1 MKLIFHIDV
10 NSAFLSWT
18 ACGLLEK
25 GGADDSASCADLTQK
40 NTSDPASDA
49 AVNAPATTLPPTD
62 IREIASVIG
71 GSEKSR
77 HGIVLAKS
85 TLAKQYGIVTGEPLF
100 QARRKCPGL
109 VVVPP
114 NYQLYVRKSD
124 QLIRMLHE
132 YTPLIQQYSI
142 DEAWMDMTGIQE
154 AQADPVGFAT
164 RLKDRIHRELGFTVN
179 IGISVNH
186 LLAKMGSELRKPDR
200 VHTLFPE
207 EIPQKMWPLPIGEL
221 FMAGKS
227 SVKALNN
234 LGIRTIGEL
243 AASDPKLITLNL
255 KSHGTMLWNYAN
267 GIDNSPVCS
276 TPAEAKGI
284 GNSTTLS
291 CDLTKECE
299 AVPILHSLAE
309 SVASRLRKAHKKA
322 GSICVEI
329 KYYDFQ
335 SVSRQ
340 TQIDI
345 PTNSTDLITQTSKR
359 LFHELWNQQPV
370 RLLGIRTTKLVDENE
385 PVQLSLFDL
394 DFSDISANKTNANA
408 DFPKKPS
415 PEKQKKLDAALDS
428 IRKKYGKKAV
438 TRASEME

>member
-1 MKLIFHIDV
+1 M
-10 NSAFLSWT
+10 
-18 ACGLLEK
+18 
-25 GGADDSASCADLTQK
+25 
-40 NTSDPASDA
+40 ASDF
-49 AVNAPATTLPPTD
+49 
-62 IREIASVIG
+62 E
-71 GSEKSR
+71 
-77 HGIVLAKS
+77 
-85 TLAKQYGIVTGEPLF
+85 
-100 QARRKCPGL
+100 
-109 VVVPP
+109 
-114 NYQLYVRKSD
+114 
-124 QLIRMLHE
+124 
-132 YTPLIQQYSI
+132 
-142 DEAWMDMTGIQE
+142 
-154 AQADPVGFAT
+154 
-164 RLKDRIHRELGFTVN
+164 
-179 IGISVNH
+179 
-186 LLAKMGSELRKPDR
+186 KPDKI
-200 VHTLFPE
+200 HTLFPD

-291 CDLTKECE
+291 SDLTKECE

>member
-18 ACGLLEK
+18 ACGLLEE
-25 GGADDSASCADLTQK
+25 GGAD
-40 NTSDPASDA
+40 
-49 AVNAPATTLPPTD
+49 TLPTD

-154 AQADPVGFAT
+154 AQADPMGFAT
-164 RLKDRIHRELGFTVN
+164 GLKDRIHRELGFTVN

-186 LLAKMGSELRKPDR
+186 LLAKMGSELQKPDR

-207 EIPQKMWPLPIGEL
+207 EIPQKMWPLPVDEL
-221 FMAGKS
+221 FFVGKTTAAHLH
-227 SVKALNN
+227 K
-234 LGIRTIGEL
+234 LGIHTIGEL
-243 AASDPKLITLNL
+243 ARTDPGLLEMHL
-255 KSHGTMLWNYAN
+255 KSMDVPSGNTPTAGNWMRQ
-267 GIDNSPVCS
+267 CS
-276 TPAEAKGI
+276 SA
-284 GNSTTLS
+284 
-291 CDLTKECE
+291 DLPKTKVMEMR
-299 AVPILHSLAE
+299 LHC
-309 SVASRLRKAHKKA
+309 RM
-322 GSICVEI
+322 
-329 KYYDFQ
+329 
-335 SVSRQ
+335 
-340 TQIDI
+340 T
-345 PTNSTDLITQTSKR
+345 
-359 LFHELWNQQPV
+359 
-370 RLLGIRTTKLVDENE
+370 
-385 PVQLSLFDL
+385 
-394 DFSDISANKTNANA
+394 
-408 DFPKKPS
+408 
-415 PEKQKKLDAALDS
+415 
-428 IRKKYGKKAV
+428 
-438 TRASEME
+438 

>member
-1 MKLIFHIDV
+1 
-10 NSAFLSWT
+10 
-18 ACGLLEK
+18 
-25 GGADDSASCADLTQK
+25 
-40 NTSDPASDA
+40 
-49 AVNAPATTLPPTD
+49 
-62 IREIASVIG
+62 
-71 GSEKSR
+71 
-77 HGIVLAKS
+77 
-85 TLAKQYGIVTGEPLF
+85 
-100 QARRKCPGL
+100 
-109 VVVPP
+109 
-114 NYQLYVRKSD
+114 
-124 QLIRMLHE
+124 
-132 YTPLIQQYSI
+132 
-142 DEAWMDMTGIQE
+142 
-154 AQADPVGFAT
+154 
-164 RLKDRIHRELGFTVN
+164 
-179 IGISVNH
+179 
-186 LLAKMGSELRKPDR
+186 
-200 VHTLFPE
+200 
-207 EIPQKMWPLPIGEL
+207 
-221 FMAGKS
+221 MAGKS

-291 CDLTKECE
+291 SDLTKECE

-394 DFSDISANKTNANA
+394 NFSDTSANKTNANA
-408 DFPKKPS
+408 DFPNKTS
-415 PEKQKKLDAALDS
+415 TEKQKKLDAALDS

>member
-18 ACGLLEK
+18 ACGLLEE
-25 GGADDSASCADLTQK
+25 GEGDDSASCADLTQK
-40 NTSDPASDA
+40 NTPDPASDA
-49 AVNAPATTLPPTD
+49 AVNAPATTLPTTD

-154 AQADPVGFAT
+154 AQADPM
-164 RLKDRIHRELGFTVN
+164 GFTVN

-186 LLAKMGSELRKPDR
+186 LLAKMGSELQKPDR

-207 EIPQKMWPLPIGEL
+207 EIPQKMWPLPVDEL
-221 FMAGKS
+221 FFVGKTTAAHLH
-227 SVKALNN
+227 K
-234 LGIRTIGEL
+234 LGIHTIGEL
-243 AASDPKLITLNL
+243 ARTDPGLLEMHL
-255 KSHGTMLWNYAN
+255 KKHGHAIWKYAN
-267 GIDNSPVCS
+267 GG
-276 TPAEAKGI
+276 E
-284 GNSTTLS
+284 
-291 CDLTKECE
+291 
-299 AVPILHSLAE
+299 
-309 SVASRLRKAHKKA
+309 
-322 GSICVEI
+322 
-329 KYYDFQ
+329 
-335 SVSRQ
+335 
-340 TQIDI
+340 
-345 PTNSTDLITQTSKR
+345 
-359 LFHELWNQQPV
+359 
-370 RLLGIRTTKLVDENE
+370 
-385 PVQLSLFDL
+385 
-394 DFSDISANKTNANA
+394 
-408 DFPKKPS
+408 
-415 PEKQKKLDAALDS
+415 LDAAVFERRFS
-428 IRKKYGKKAV
+428 KNKGYGNCLPGNPVPVRDRWCK
-438 TRASEME
+438 TSSG

>member
-18 ACGLLEK
+18 ACGLLEE
-25 GGADDSASCADLTQK
+25 GGSGT
-40 NTSDPASDA
+40 
-49 AVNAPATTLPPTD
+49 PPTD

-154 AQADPVGFAT
+154 AQADPMGFAT

-186 LLAKMGSELRKPDR
+186 LLAKMGSELQKPDR
-200 VHTLFPE
+200 VHTLFPRGNPAE
-207 EIPQKMWPLPIGEL
+207 N
-221 FMAGKS
+221 
-227 SVKALNN
+227 V
-234 LGIRTIGEL
+234 
-243 AASDPKLITLNL
+243 AAS
-255 KSHGTMLWNYAN
+255 G
-267 GIDNSPVCS
+267 
-276 TPAEAKGI
+276 
-284 GNSTTLS
+284 
-291 CDLTKECE
+291 
-299 AVPILHSLAE
+299 
-309 SVASRLRKAHKKA
+309 R
-322 GSICVEI
+322 
-329 KYYDFQ
+329 
-335 SVSRQ
+335 
-340 TQIDI
+340 
-345 PTNSTDLITQTSKR
+345 
-359 LFHELWNQQPV
+359 
-370 RLLGIRTTKLVDENE
+370 
-385 PVQLSLFDL
+385 
-394 DFSDISANKTNANA
+394 
-408 DFPKKPS
+408 
-415 PEKQKKLDAALDS
+415 
-428 IRKKYGKKAV
+428 
-438 TRASEME
+438 